1 MIDRFIARISNN
13 CAIRRAGANMVAVM
27 GNPGAQHE
35 LVCTLVQKHP
45 SLYLRLAELTGAV
58 FPAHDQIVPAPNSHQ
73 VRGGKPLETDG
84 TVRLLQAG
92 RPVWFAQAEVQR
104 RYDLDK
110 YATLHAY
117 HGSEVRNSKTG
128 GQMFVL
134 SVKKGE
140 TGKFRDADDQYQPEF
155 TYREAYLSGDDLRPL
170 ADPDRPYEERALAAA
185 MIDFSQGIPENAR
198 HMLREMSEHDLTV
211 ANLYMKAI
219 LEEVKDV
226 AMLEEALQPDMFERL
241 RELSSFREYEAKVKA
256 EGKAEA
262 EAEAAEK
269 AQAATAVAAERAV
282 AEAVAATAA
291 AIEKARADSKV
302 EDLIRYLVLSGD
314 PPSSD
319 AIKQISACQDA
330 AVLGFWLMRAY
341 QGEKAADIF
350 AEPQRDPRV

>member
-1 MIDRFIARISNN
+1 ML
-13 CAIRRAGANMVAVM
+13 GVM

-134 SVKKGE
+134 SVKNGE
-140 TGKFRDADDQYQPEF
+140 TGKFRDADDHYQPEF
-155 TYREAYLSGDDLRPL
+155 SYRGAYLSGDDLRPL

-185 MIDFSQGIPENAR
+185 MIDFSQGIPDNAR
-198 HMLREMSEHDLTV
+198 RMLREMSERDLTI
-211 ANLYMKAI
+211 ANLYMKAM
-219 LEEVKDV
+219 LEEVQDV

-241 RELSSFREYEAKVKA
+241 RELSSFREYEEKVKA

-262 EAEAAEK
+262 EAEAAENAK
-269 AQAATAVAAERAV
+269 AATAEIVEMAKADVEKAKTDA
-282 AEAVAATAA
+282 AEAVEKVKADAA
-291 AIEKARADSKV
+291 AAEALAVAKARADSKAD
-302 EDLIRYLVLSGD
+302 DLIQYLGVRGDRLSGD
-314 PPSSD
+314 V
-319 AIKQISACQDA
+319 IRRIIACEDVT
-330 AVLGFWLMRAY
+330 VLNAWLDRAY
-341 QGEKAADIF
+341 KGEKAVDIF
-350 AEPQRDPRV
+350 AEPQLQPRG

>member
-1 MIDRFIARISNN
+1 
-13 CAIRRAGANMVAVM
+13 M

-35 LVCTLVQKHP
+35 LVCTLVQQHP
-45 SLYLRLAELTGAV
+45 SLYLRLAELAGTA
-58 FPAHDQIVPAPNSHQ
+58 FPAHDQLVSAPNSHQ
-73 VRGGKPLETDG
+73 VRGGKPIETDG
-84 TVRLLQAG
+84 SVRLLRAG
-92 RPVWFAQAEVQR
+92 APVWFAQAEVQR

-117 HGSEVRNSKTG
+117 HGSEVRNTRTG

-134 SVKKGE
+134 SVKNGE
-140 TGKFRDADDQYQPEF
+140 TGKFRDADDHYKPEF
-155 TYREAYLSGDDLRPL
+155 TYRGAYLSGDDLRPL

-185 MIDFSQGIPENAR
+185 MIDFGQGIPDNAR
-198 HMLREMSEHDLTV
+198 RMLREMSERDLTV

-269 AQAATAVAAERAV
+269 AVADATAR
-282 AEAVAATAA
+282 AA
-291 AIEKARADSKV
+291 AASQQGWADSKA
-302 EDLIRYLVLSGD
+302 EDLIQYLVLRGD
-314 PPSSD
+314 PPS
-319 AIKQISACQDA
+319 ARVIRQIGSCEDVT
-330 AVLGFWLMRAY
+330 VLRAWLLRAY
-341 QGEKAADIF
+341 EGEKAADIF
-350 AEPQRDPRV
+350 PEASVPESRRKA